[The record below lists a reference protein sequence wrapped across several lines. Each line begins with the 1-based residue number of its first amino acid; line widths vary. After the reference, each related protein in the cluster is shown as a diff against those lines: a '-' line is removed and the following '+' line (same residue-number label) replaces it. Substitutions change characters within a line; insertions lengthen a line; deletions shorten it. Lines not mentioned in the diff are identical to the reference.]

1 MRVPSIFLWRNQRM
15 PLFEYEE
22 IDQLTKED
30 LPVYK
35 IPKSIQQTIDITA
48 IAKNGVFCHTPKKRK
63 RGEKASYS
71 KAYRFEDVPFATLDE
86 EEKEGKILSW
96 CKFLNSM
103 GTSFKWTLQNKN
115 KDMQKFRET
124 TLFDLKNDEFDI
136 WRETYNELLDD
147 RISKGKQG
155 IELDMILTILH
166 QTEDYKKAM
175 EYYRTLEN
183 DLEESFRR
191 FGSKLTAMDAID
203 RLKSLHDFYRMGK
216 EEEFQLTWGEIKKGK
231 NYFNTICNVKLSY
244 KEDFIEDE
252 GKFSRV
258 LFVKDFPS
266 GLLDNFVRDIMDLSQ
281 HLTFT
286 VDVIPV
292 PKEVSAKI

>member
-1 MRVPSIFLWRNQRM
+1 M

-35 IPKSIQQTIDITA
+35 IPKNIQQTIDITV
-48 IAKNGVFCHTPKKRK
+48 IAKNGVFCHTPKRRK

-175 EYYRTLEN
+175 EYYR
-183 DLEESFRR
+183 
-191 FGSKLTAMDAID
+191 I
-203 RLKSLHDFYRMGK
+203 
-216 EEEFQLTWGEIKKGK
+216 
-231 NYFNTICNVKLSY
+231 LSNIR
-244 KEDFIEDE
+244 E
-252 GKFSRV
+252 
-258 LFVKDFPS
+258 
-266 GLLDNFVRDIMDLSQ
+266 
-281 HLTFT
+281 
-286 VDVIPV
+286 
-292 PKEVSAKI
+292 